1 MSTPVTRLCCG
12 ARHTWF
18 MDCWEHTPRLLF
30 ISPEASCGKTRALTV
45 TKHLVPRPDHVAD
58 LTPAALYHSIDES
71 LEFKGGRPTILF
83 DEFDTVFGTAET
95 GRRQNEDMRR
105 LINAGHDRSERV
117 ARKIGK
123 TTKRF
128 QVFSPMALA
137 GKMTVYDVPETIRT
151 RSITIPMQRRKP
163 NEEIE
168 RWNRHTSAVEAQSLR
183 WLLQCWAELVHDY
196 AIDYVGPDHPVLP
209 KGVEDRDADC
219 WEPLLT
225 VADLAGGHWPER
237 ARVASVAHVAQDG
250 VKNMPTEGIE
260 LLADIKA
267 VFDKLQVKAIFTVD
281 LLSELGNM
289 DRRWRRLDGRGLART
304 LHSYGTNETHRDQR
318 IGAVVKKGYRREYFD
333 DAWSRYLPPR
343 ATGATGA
350 TDGSDNDE

>member
-1 MSTPVTRLCCG
+1 
-12 ARHTWF
+12 

-58 LTPAALYHSIDES
+58 LTPAAFYHSIDES

-95 GRRQNEDMRR
+95 GRRRNEDMRR

-137 GKMTVYDVPETIRT
+137 GKMTVFDVPETIRT

-163 NEEIE
+163 NE
-168 RWNRHTSAVEAQSLR
+168 RSSAGTATPVRSRPALRCCCSAGPSLSTATPSNT
-183 WLLQCWAELVHDY
+183 W
-196 AIDYVGPDHPVLP
+196 
-209 KGVEDRDADC
+209 DRIVRC
-219 WEPLLT
+219 CP
-225 VADLAGGHWPER
+225 R
-237 ARVASVAHVAQDG
+237 ASRTG
-250 VKNMPTEGIE
+250 MPT
-260 LLADIKA
+260 A
-267 VFDKLQVKAIFTVD
+267 
-281 LLSELGNM
+281 GN
-289 DRRWRRLDGRGLART
+289 RR
-304 LHSYGTNETHRDQR
+304 
-318 IGAVVKKGYRREYFD
+318 
-333 DAWSRYLPPR
+333 
-343 ATGATGA
+343 
-350 TDGSDNDE
+350 